1 MVGKLY
7 KHEFKAWLRVMSI
20 IYGIT
25 LAVAV
30 MLRAAQIFE
39 SDSVYYN
46 IIFGSGVAMYIIA
59 LLVSFASP
67 VVFGVVRFYRNLF
80 TGEGYL
86 TFTLPATPAN
96 HLGVKVTT
104 AVAFSVL
111 SMLVCIG
118 SVMIVTA
125 GEVFA
130 EICKAADYLI
140 RLIPG
145 DIAGHLAGFCVEFV
159 LLLLVGFFVEH
170 LLLDTCVCIGQLF
183 RKNRVL
189 AAVGVYFGIY
199 MITQVLSTALSVGM
213 VVLEE
218 AGTLEPLYA
227 LIAENPYETAHMVLC
242 GLIVLL
248 AALGLIYYLV
258 CHWIIGKKLNLE

>member
-25 LAVAV
+25 FTVAI
-30 MLRAAQIFE
+30 MLRIAQIFE
-39 SDSVYYN
+39 SDSIYYN
-46 IIFGSGVAMYIIA
+46 IIFGAGVIMYTIA
-59 LLVSFASP
+59 LLATAVSP
-67 VVFGVVRFYRNLF
+67 VIFGVVRFYRNLF

-104 AVAFSVL
+104 SVAFSVM
-111 SMLVCIG
+111 SVLVCIG

-125 GEVFA
+125 GEVFT
-130 EICKAADYLI
+130 EICKAVDYLI
-140 RLIPG
+140 RQIPG
-145 DIAGHLAGFCVEFV
+145 DIAGHLAGFCVEFF
-159 LLLLVGFFVEH
+159 LLLLIGFFAEH

-189 AAVGVYFGIY
+189 AAVGAYFGIY
-199 MITQVLSTALSVGM
+199 VITQVLSTVVSVGM

-218 AGTLEPLYA
+218 AGMLESIYSW
-227 LIAENPYETAHMVLC
+227 IEKNPFETAHIFLC
-242 GLIVLL
+242 GLVVLCAVL
-248 AALGLIYYLV
+248 ALIYYLV
-258 CHWIIGKKLNLE
+258 CHWIIGRKLNLE

>member
-7 KHEFKAWLRVMSI
+7 KHEFKAWLRVMSV

-30 MLRAAQIFE
+30 MLRVAQIFE
-39 SDSVYYN
+39 SDSIYYN

-59 LLVSFASP
+59 LLVSFAAP
-67 VVFGVVRFYRNLF
+67 VFFGTVRFYQNLF

-104 AVAFSVL
+104 AVAFSIL
-111 SMLVCIG
+111 SVIVCVV

-125 GEVFA
+125 GEVFT
-130 EICKAADYLI
+130 ELYKAADYLI
-140 RLIPG
+140 KLIPQ
-145 DIAGHLAGFCVEFV
+145 DISAHLTGYCVEFM
-159 LLLLVGFFVEH
+159 LLLLVGFFAEH

-199 MITQVLSTALSVGM
+199 MITQVLSTIFSVGM

-218 AGTLEPLYA
+218 TGTLEPLYA
-227 LIAENPYETAHMVLC
+227 FIAEKPYETAHMVLC

-258 CHWIIGKKLNLE
+258 CHWIICKKLNLE